1 MKKFFEIFRA
11 GKYPQGTFTEK
22 DIELLAKNY
31 DPKFCEAPITLDHDQ
46 SGPAYGWI
54 EELKAENGVLKALF
68 RDVSGELKEL
78 VLTGKY
84 RKVSV
89 EIYKDLEGK
98 GPYLKSVSFLGA
110 AIPQVK
116 GMEPVE
122 FKEGESETYIFET
135 EEPEKPKEEKEQTV
149 KKEEFT
155 TLQEIIKL
163 QNQISDI
170 ESRVAHIIDQ
180 PNKDDKLVVSLQEKV
195 QELSAQMK
203 KFEESETTR
212 QKTEQ
217 ELSEL
222 KIKVKKNEFEQFLN
236 EQKLTGNLTPAQK
249 DLSLKLF
256 TALDNV
262 KKFDE
267 SDCVEEFKK
276 LIKTL
281 PQQVELNEIATK
293 SKQKKEQE
301 EFLDFENASEE
312 SLAIYQ
318 EVKQLAEKENICFK
332 DALLRLYK

>member
-11 GKYPQGTFTEK
+11 GKYPQGTFTKK

-68 RDVSGELKEL
+68 RNVSGELKEL

-84 RKVSV
+84 KKVSV
-89 EIYKDLEGK
+89 EIYKNLEGK

-122 FKEGESETYIFET
+122 FKDGESETYIFEI
-135 EEPEKPKEEKEQTV
+135 EEPKQPKEKVE
-149 KKEEFT
+149 

-170 ESRVAHIIDQ
+170 ESRVAHMIDQ
-180 PNKDDKLVVSLQEKV
+180 PDRDDHLIVSLQEKV
-195 QELSAQMK
+195 QELSAQIK
-203 KFEESETTR
+203 KFEESETAR
-212 QKTEQ
+212 QATEQ

-222 KIKVKKNEFEQFLN
+222 KQTIKRNEFEQFID
-236 EQKLTGNLTPAQK
+236 ERVASGELTPTQK
-249 DLSLKLF
+249 ETVMNMFSAIEGSKDI
-256 TALDNV
+256 NEPV
-262 KKFDE
+262 YVEEIKKF
-267 SDCVEEFKK
+267 
-276 LIKTL
+276 IKTL
-281 PQQVELNEIATK
+281 PKQVELKEIATK
-293 SKQKKEQE
+293 KKQAANKEV
-301 EFLDFENASEE
+301 FIDFANASED
-312 SLAIYQ
+312 SLTIYK
-318 EVKQLAEKENICFK
+318 EAKQLAEKENIPFK
-332 DALLRLYK
+332 DALLKLYE